1 MKYLYITKT
10 QPLNMS
16 KEVDEE
22 LFGQKNGHWVTAGG
36 RRLFIPEGK
45 EFQDAYNEAFG
56 DSDKKKASYMTAS
69 QEPAVKQPTSH
80 VPHFVLTADEI
91 NTIQTN
97 ARVGERVKYNHGTRE
112 GILVKLDRSV
122 ALILTPEN
130 KYDTVLTKDVHR
142 AEDYTVFGL
151 WKDIPDNFKNW
162 MLTKAKVGDTSYY
175 VNKQWEHFPRELKE
189 ILRDE
194 SAFEVTRRN
203 QQSDDPSN
211 TTDFEGAKNKY
222 ADQTNTNN
230 PSRGI
235 NGKLQNPQDNKR
247 RDGRQVADND
257 EQNNTFSAGE
267 EHPEQPYS
275 NITGGSNSKE
285 DYGTQLDD
293 WRSAK
298 PMDFG
303 DVKQDINSKKK
314 VDSGA
319 TSVSGENDPL
329 NEQPKIVKTGVP
341 SSQGIISGAKYLSNE
356 EAKKWLAKRS
366 KEIAD
371 RYG

>member
-1 MKYLYITKT
+1 MPDNK
-10 QPLNMS
+10 P
-16 KEVDEE
+16 DEE

-97 ARVGERVKYNHGTRE
+97 ARIGERVKYNHGTRE

-142 AEDYTVFGL
+142 AEDYTVYGL
-151 WKDIPDNFKNW
+151 WKDIPDSYKNW
-162 MLTKAKVGDTSYY
+162 MLQKAKVGDTAYY

-194 SAFEVTRRN
+194 STFETTRRN

-222 ADQTNTNN
+222 ADQTNHNN

-247 RDGRQVADND
+247 RDGRQIADND

-293 WRSAK
+293 WRAAK
-298 PMDFG
+298 PMSFG
-303 DVKQDINSKKK
+303 DVKQDIDSKKK
-314 VDSGA
+314 VDAGE
-319 TSVSGENDPL
+319 TSISGENDPL
-329 NEQPKIVKTGVP
+329 NEQPKVVKTGVP
-341 SSQGIISGAKYLSNE
+341 SSQGIISGAKYMSNE